1 MLSRPQNS
9 WPFEQRGSVHL
20 HFISAHCIAQSK
32 YKFKT
37 LFSVHRKFMQLYL
50 TGEQM
55 QQVAA
60 ERRGS
65 SNAAV
70 QPITKLHNGAK
81 IYLH

>member
-1 MLSRPQNS
+1 
-9 WPFEQRGSVHL
+9 
-20 HFISAHCIAQSK
+20 
-32 YKFKT
+32 
-37 LFSVHRKFMQLYL
+37 MQLYL